1 MLRLNAANFA
11 STKLAQAIDSTTTN
25 ITVQEALSVPPP
37 FRVACEQEIMEVT
50 AVNGTTWTVTR
61 GLENTTAASHPA
73 GASVTVVFTAGMFEH
88 IRDELNNFIPETISV
103 SYSDGRISQIVEQQ
117 GSFTRETS
125 ISYDS
130 EGKVTS
136 ITQTLFGKTV
146 TYTFNYTAGKISGI
160 TKSVS

>member
-1 MLRLNAANFA
+1 MINLNATNFGQ
-11 STKLAQAIDSTTTN
+11 TKLAQAIDASTT
-25 ITVQEALSVPPP
+25 IIVVEEALNVSPP
-37 FRVACEQEIMEVT
+37 FRIACEQEIMEVT

-88 IRDELNNFIPETISV
+88 IRDELNGFIPETISV
-103 SYSDGRISQIVEQQ
+103 SYNNGKVSQIVEQQ

-146 TYTFNYTAGKISGI
+146 TYTLTYSDGKLTGISKQI
-160 TKSVS
+160 S